1 MWGYMMFGLKPSHI
15 TSGILPVL
23 VGYTGSVAVIFA
35 AIDALGAT
43 QAQANSWLWA
53 LGVGMG
59 LSGLVLALKYRMPIL
74 TAWSTPG
81 AALIAVSAEGIP
93 MEQAIAAFLFCG
105 LLLVITGVTGI
116 FEKLTRLI
124 PPALASAMLA
134 GILFRFGLGTF
145 EALET
150 APAMVLLMLATWL
163 AGRLW
168 FPQLAI
174 AAVLLVGAG
183 FCAIT
188 GFYNADVRF
197 AFEIATPVWIT
208 PDFNLA
214 ILISLGLPL
223 YIVTMSSQNM
233 PGVVV
238 LQSAG
243 YTPPVSATMI
253 VTGLT
258 TLILAPFGG
267 FAFNFAAITA
277 ALCAGPDT
285 DPDPSQRYKAVVV
298 SGVVYVLAGFFGAVI
313 ISLFLMAPE
322 ALVLA
327 IAGIA
332 LLGTITAS
340 LSAAMAEA
348 QDREAALVT
357 FMFVVS
363 GVSFFT
369 IGAPVWGLLLGLVV
383 KAVLDR
389 RHA

>member
-1 MWGYMMFGLKPSHI
+1 MFGLKLSHI
-15 TSGILPVL
+15 TSGMLPVL
-23 VGYTGSVAVIFA
+23 VGYTGSIAVIFA
-35 AIDALGAT
+35 AIEALDAT

-59 LSGLVLALKYRMPIL
+59 LSGLVLALIYRMPIL

-81 AALIAVSAEGIP
+81 AALIAVSGEGIP
-93 MEQAIAAFLFCG
+93 MEQAIGAFVFCG
-105 LLLVITGVTGI
+105 LLFLITGVTGI
-116 FEKLTRLI
+116 FAKLTRLI

-134 GILFRFGLGTF
+134 GILFRFGLGAF
-145 EALET
+145 EALEQ
-150 APAMVLLMLATWL
+150 APVLVLLMLATWL

-183 FCAIT
+183 FCALT
-188 GFYNADVRF
+188 GFYNEDTQF
-197 AFEIATPVWIT
+197 AFEIAMPVWVT
-208 PDFNLA
+208 PEFDPA
-214 ILISLGLPL
+214 VLISLGLPL

-238 LQSAG
+238 LKSAG
-243 YTPPVSATMI
+243 YEPPVSATMN

-258 TLILAPFGG
+258 SMILAPFGG

-277 ALCAGPDT
+277 ALTSGPET
-285 DPDPSQRYKAVVV
+285 DIDPSQRYKAVVV
-298 SGVVYVLAGFFGAVI
+298 SGLFNTLAGFFGAVI

-340 LSAAMAEA
+340 LTAAMGDA
-348 QDREAALVT
+348 QDRDAALVT

-363 GVSFFT
+363 GVSFFN
-369 IGAPVWGLLLGLVV
+369 IGAPVWGLLLGLAV
-383 KAVLDR
+383 KFVLDR
-389 RHA
+389 RQR

>member
-1 MWGYMMFGLKPSHI
+1 MFGLKLTHV
-15 TSGILPVL
+15 TSGILPAL
-23 VGYTGSVAVIFA
+23 VGYTGSIAIIFA
-35 AIDALGAT
+35 AIEALDAT

-53 LGVGMG
+53 LGIGMG
-59 LSGLVLALKYRMPIL
+59 VSGIILALRYRMPIL

-81 AALIAVSAEGIP
+81 AALIATSGEGVP
-93 MEQAIAAFLFCG
+93 LDQAVGAFLFCA
-105 LLLVITGVTGI
+105 LLLTLTGVTGV
-116 FEKLTRLI
+116 FARLTRLI

-145 EALET
+145 EALEQ
-150 APAMVLLMLATWL
+150 APSLVLIMLFTWL

-168 FPQLAI
+168 FPQLTVAV
-174 AAVLLVGAG
+174 VLLVGAA

-188 GFYNADVRF
+188 GMYDPAV
-197 AFEIATPVWIT
+197 EISLDLAKPVFVLPELNWA
-208 PDFNLA
+208 A
-214 ILISLGLPL
+214 ILGLGLPL

-238 LQSAG
+238 LKSAG
-243 YTPPVSATMI
+243 YEPPVSATVT

-258 TLILAPFGG
+258 SLLLAPFGG

-285 DPDPSQRYKAVVV
+285 DPDPAQRYKAVLV
-298 SGVVYVLAGFFGAVI
+298 SGAVNILAGLFGATI
-313 ISLFLMAPE
+313 ISLFLIAPE

-340 LSAAMAEA
+340 LTTAMTDPR
-348 QDREAALVT
+348 DRDAALLT
-357 FMFVVS
+357 FMMVVS
-363 GVSFFT
+363 GVSFFN
-369 IGAPVWGLLLGLVV
+369 IGAPVWGLLFGLVA
-383 KAVLDR
+383 KFVLDR
-389 RHA
+389 RNRN